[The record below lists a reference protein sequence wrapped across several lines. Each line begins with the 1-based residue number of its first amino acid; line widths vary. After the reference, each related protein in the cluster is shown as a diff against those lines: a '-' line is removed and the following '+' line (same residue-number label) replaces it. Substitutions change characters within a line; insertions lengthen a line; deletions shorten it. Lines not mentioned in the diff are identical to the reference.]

1 VAAIL
6 LATLVAATLAADE
19 SLTTPAARAILHGIA
34 PGAPA
39 AALDALQARA
49 AAGDDEAA
57 MVLAEAYFL
66 GLGTP
71 ARRERALA
79 WWERAAALG
88 DTDGAYNAGLLQARD
103 PLTRARGEALLAQA
117 AAAGDVLAAFVLGTR
132 HANAGPRGS
141 AVTLLRQAARAGYA
155 PAQYNLARLL
165 EMDDAVAAARWY
177 AAAAPTF
184 EPAAAALATLER
196 ARDDES
202 STLSAEDASNSTV
215 PAADDDDDARDANAA
230 HSATSATTTGADDN
244 GTSATPVDAGP
255 AAGRQWVLAQ
265 PPSAFT
271 VQVGAGRDPE
281 ALARLLEAHAGDLP
295 AAWFVHHPDSTDP
308 YSAVVGSFP
317 DRTTA
322 TAARDALPAALA
334 RNAPWVRGFAALQ
347 AELQAAAPP

>member
-1 VAAIL
+1 ML
-6 LATLVAATLAADE
+6 FATLVTATLAADE
-19 SLTTPAARAILHGIA
+19 SLTPPAARVILHGIA
-34 PGAPA
+34 PGAPS
-39 AALDALQARA
+39 AALAALQARA
-49 AAGDDEAA
+49 DAGDAAAA
-57 MVLAEAYFL
+57 MVLAEAHYL

-88 DTDGAYNAGLLQARD
+88 DTSGAYNAGLLHCRD

-117 AAAGDVLAAFVLGTR
+117 AASGDVLAAFVLGTR
-132 HANAGPRGS
+132 HANAGARGS
-141 AVTLLRQAARAGYA
+141 AIPLLRQAARAGYA

-165 EMDDAVAAARWY
+165 EPDDAVAATRWY

-184 EPAAAALATLER
+184 EPAASALATLER

-202 STLSAEDASNSTV
+202 STLSAEDASDSTV
-215 PAADDDDDARDANAA
+215 PAADDNDDARDANAA
-230 HSATSATTTGADDN
+230 HNATATAADDD
-244 GTSATPVDAGP
+244 GTSATPVGADP

-265 PPSAFT
+265 PPSSFT

-295 AAWFVHHPDSTDP
+295 AAWFVHHRDSADP

-317 DRTTA
+317 DRATA

-334 RNAPWVRGFAALQ
+334 RNAPWVRGFAAL
-347 AELQAAAPP
+347 